1 MIYSVDGKIAE
12 KNDKWLVIENGGIGY
27 LIYTKSSLLSEAT
40 LNENLKLFTHF
51 HVKEDSQN
59 LYGFLEAKERD
70 FFKLLITVSGVGPKV
85 AMEIMEMPIDQVKKA
100 IFEKNHDFLS
110 QTKGLGK
117 KTAQK
122 IILDLSTK
130 ISEEDVINSNIKGG
144 FYSEE
149 VFFALQNLGFR
160 RNEIFQ
166 RLEKLPNGILETEE
180 IVRWFLKKT

>member
-1 MIYSVDGKIAE
+1 MIHSIAGNIVEIFE
-12 KNDKWLVIENGGIGY
+12 KRLVLENNGIGY
-27 LIYTKSSLLSEAT
+27 LIFVKSSLISEIT
-40 LNENLKLFTHF
+40 INDNIKLFTHF

-59 LYGFLEAKERD
+59 IYGFMESKERD